1 MTKPRSRWSV
11 DRRGR
16 TCSTFSCVLPKLVSV
31 LGVRGV
37 LRFVTVV
44 AGGVV
49 LAAAGGSSDAAAGPS
64 VPTITS
70 ITVTATTATLTWKAS
85 TGVGPMLYNVDLD
98 YAYQKTVHG
107 ATSWTL
113 TGLACSTVYTFQVQ
127 AIDRLAL
134 GQSQPSLASPP
145 RCSPARVGGRLVP
158 AKGVLF
164 GGYVH
169 PAAAWTQRGV
179 PPARRC
185 LAAPMRSMPT

>member
-1 MTKPRSRWSV
+1 MA
-11 DRRGR
+11 
-16 TCSTFSCVLPKLVSV
+16 
-31 LGVRGV
+31 
-37 LRFVTVV
+37 VV

-85 TGVGPMLYNVDLD
+85 TGLGAMLYNVDLD

-127 AIDRLAL
+127 AIDQTGARSTATKLGVTAALLARA
-134 GQSQPSLASPP
+134 GSVGRWFPP
-145 RCSPARVGGRLVP
+145 RACFSVGTSIRPRPG
-158 AKGVLF
+158 
-164 GGYVH
+164 H
-169 PAAAWTQRGV
+169 NAA
-179 PPARRC
+179 
-185 LAAPMRSMPT
+185 